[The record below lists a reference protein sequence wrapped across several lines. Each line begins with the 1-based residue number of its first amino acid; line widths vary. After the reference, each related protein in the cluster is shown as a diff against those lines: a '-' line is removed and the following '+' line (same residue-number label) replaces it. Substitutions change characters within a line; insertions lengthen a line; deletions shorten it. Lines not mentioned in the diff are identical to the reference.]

1 MWEMTK
7 NSIVLFFRGKLFADP
22 RMVTRQLAIGIV
34 VTAILFVGLAKAG
47 APLWLAAL
55 VAALLLADEVACT
68 ADGLQGDG
76 RHGGEAL
83 ARGGHRRQGFRT
95 GR

>member
-55 VAALLLADEVACT
+55 VAALLGG
-68 ADGLQGDG
+68 GLQPYVFKDL
-76 RHGGEAL
+76 RYL
-83 ARGGHRRQGFRT
+83 
-95 GR
+95 